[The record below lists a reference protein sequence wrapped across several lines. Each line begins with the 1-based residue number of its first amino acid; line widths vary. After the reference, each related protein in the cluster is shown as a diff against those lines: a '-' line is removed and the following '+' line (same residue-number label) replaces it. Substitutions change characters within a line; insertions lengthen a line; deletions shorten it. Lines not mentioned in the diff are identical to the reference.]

1 VSGVVRALPGR
12 AHDRLGGRIQAAD
25 RDVEVT
31 PCPRGPV
38 LVRGADAVRD
48 QDGVAHPVTRPVVA
62 VCVCEKSQR
71 QPWCDGTHK
80 VIPRE

>member
-1 VSGVVRALPGR
+1 VTRVVHRLPVRGQ
-12 AHDRLGGRIQAAD
+12 DPLDGRIQAAD